1 MEPAL
6 TITELNNL
14 AQYPDHDLIV
24 LLFLINLVC
33 YKSDQTTLL
42 RIQFDCIDDTSEN
55 NLGIKRSADIIR
67 NAHIVCLLNVGRRI
81 ITGYHNNRNIFN
93 PVITVYLDQD
103 FKAIHHRH
111 IDIQQNK

>member
-1 MEPAL
+1 MEPTL
-6 TITELNNL
+6 TITKLNNL

-42 RIQFDCIDDTSEN
+42 RIQFDCIEDAPEN

-67 NAHIVCLLNVGRRI
+67 NAHIVGLLNVGRCI

-93 PVITVYLDQD
+93 PVITVHLDQD